1 MLWPGFAVQFPDAPR
16 RVMAEQA
23 ADSEINWPG
32 IAYGLSLAVLAAYQ
46 QFKLPPVLPVL
57 IGSYGFGRTLAGGFM
72 SIYAFCGLLLSL
84 HLGSTMQR
92 RGTMVLLNLSFLL
105 FIIAAAVMML
115 WPAAGWLFVAA
126 RGVEGVAF
134 AILAIA
140 GPAIC
145 TANAGTRGLAIA
157 AALIATWIPIGALIA
172 NLLTAGLVD
181 WAGWRALW
189 WIGIIATAAMAYWT
203 AQVRRAGQIRFGG
216 ETAAARP
223 ANPPPPHSA
232 ASWRLMA
239 LGASLFTL
247 WSIQFFAYSTWLP
260 DYLVNVYHQSPRV
273 AASLFMIPMAVL
285 TAFNLV
291 AAPILRAGVS
301 VALLLAIA
309 LGVQTVVWFL
319 LPYLDPISAA
329 IAAFLVFAAAA
340 GITPTCLFA
349 LPGTIFG
356 VARAGSRAFG
366 VLMTGRNLGVLCGP
380 LLTGALVQL
389 TGGWRPVPFVLGTA
403 GVMATTG
410 ALGLHF
416 RLHGSKRR

>member
-1 MLWPGFAVQFPDAPR
+1 
-16 RVMAEQA
+16 MAQQET
-23 ADSEINWPG
+23 DSTINWPG
-32 IAYGLSLAVLAAYQ
+32 IAYGLSLAILAAYQ
-46 QFKLPPVLPVL
+46 QFKLPPVLPLL
-57 IGSYGFGRTLAGGFM
+57 IGHYGFGRTLAGGFM
-72 SIYAFCGLLLSL
+72 SVYAFCGLLLSL
-84 HLGSTMQR
+84 LLGSFMQR
-92 RGTMVLLNLSFLL
+92 RDATVLLNLSFLL
-105 FIIAAAVMML
+105 FIVAAAVMML

-126 RGVEGVAF
+126 RGVEGIAF

-145 TANAGTRGLAIA
+145 TANAGARGLAIA
-157 AALIATWIPIGALIA
+157 AALIATWIPVGALIA

-181 WAGWRALW
+181 WAGWRVLW
-189 WIGIIATAAMAYWT
+189 GVGIIATAAMAVWT
-203 AQVRRAGQIRFGG
+203 ARVRKSGRIHFGG
-216 ETAAARP
+216 ESAKAAQSD
-223 ANPPPPHSA
+223 PPPSHSG
-232 ASWRLMA
+232 ASWRLMT

-260 DYLVNVYHQSPRV
+260 DYLVNVYGQSPRV

-291 AAPILRAGVS
+291 AAPILRAGMS
-301 VALLLAIA
+301 VAMLLAIA
-309 LGVQTVVWFL
+309 LGIQAAVWFL
-319 LPYLDPISAA
+319 LPYLGPVSAG

-356 VARAGSRAFG
+356 VARAGGRAFG

-403 GVMATTG
+403 GVIATVG

-416 RLHGSKRR
+416 RLHRPKHR